1 MKIEKGK
8 RYKTRGGWL
17 AECIFDGV
25 DHSYCIHFVPGG
37 ILEKKSFRIPGD
49 DVSCPIWHGYDGE
62 AGCIM
67 GVHEPPTY
75 YGHPADIVSLVSSP
89 K

>member
-25 DHSYCIHFVPGG
+25 DHSYCIH
-37 ILEKKSFRIPGD
+37 SN
-49 DVSCPIWHGYDGE
+49 
-62 AGCIM
+62 
-67 GVHEPPTY
+67 
-75 YGHPADIVSLVSSP
+75 IVSLVSSP